1 MIKTIST
8 TPYGDQK
15 MGTAGLR
22 KKSQTAMQPNYVENF
37 MQSIFN
43 TIGKLD
49 DKTFLVGGDG
59 RFYNDIAIQK
69 IIKMAAANGVKK
81 LVIGQNGFISTP
93 AGSNVILKNKLDGG
107 FVLSASHNPGGPNGD
122 FGIKYSNQPGGQVP
136 SSVTDKIFENT
147 KNIKEYKICDTAD
160 IDLSKLGKQQLCGME
175 IEIIDPVS
183 GYVDMMREIFDF
195 EAIKQLF
202 AKGFTMRFDA
212 MNAVTGPYAVRI
224 FEELLGAAPGSVVN
238 AVPLP
243 DFGGLH
249 PDPNLV
255 YAKELV
261 DLMFSDNAPDFGAAN
276 DGDGDRNMI
285 LGRKFFVTPSDS
297 LAILTDNFHLIPAY
311 KNGIYGVAKS
321 AATSTA
327 VGRVA
332 QARNIG
338 YYEVPTGWKYFV
350 NLMDSKRITF
360 CGEESFGTGSA
371 HIREKDGIWAVLFW
385 LNIIAATGKSVE
397 EITLD
402 HWQKYGRSY
411 YMRFDFDGLDTT
423 VADKLMADLEA
434 ALPALNGKTFNDYTV
449 SDAAPFIYNDPVDG
463 SSTKNGLVIKF
474 SDGSR
479 IVYRLS
485 GTGSSGAT
493 LRVYLEKYEVE
504 KLREDPQQTLKQIL
518 EVAMNIAEITPRTGK
533 LQADVIT

>member
-1 MIKTIST
+1 MIKTISK

-122 FGIKYSNQPGGQVP
+122 FGIKYSNQTGGQVP

-297 LAILTDNFHLIPAY
+297 LEI
-311 KNGIYGVAKS
+311 
-321 AATSTA
+321 
-327 VGRVA
+327 GRA
-332 QARNIG
+332 
-338 YYEVPTGWKYFV
+338 
-350 NLMDSKRITF
+350 S
-360 CGEESFGTGSA
+360 C
-371 HIREKDGIWAVLFW
+371 RE
-385 LNIIAATGKSVE
+385 
-397 EITLD
+397 
-402 HWQKYGRSY
+402 
-411 YMRFDFDGLDTT
+411 
-423 VADKLMADLEA
+423 
-434 ALPALNGKTFNDYTV
+434 
-449 SDAAPFIYNDPVDG
+449 
-463 SSTKNGLVIKF
+463 
-474 SDGSR
+474 
-479 IVYRLS
+479 
-485 GTGSSGAT
+485 
-493 LRVYLEKYEVE
+493 RV
-504 KLREDPQQTLKQIL
+504 
-518 EVAMNIAEITPRTGK
+518 
-533 LQADVIT
+533 